1 MNSVRPLLSRA
12 SSSQASSSFWFQRDT
27 KVAMETVRQGRQ
39 TSTGLKKQL
48 IRSIYVIDFEA
59 TCNGNQQ
66 EPLKPQEIIEFPC
79 VKVDTRTFK
88 KVATFHE
95 YVRPVQHPNLTHF
108 CTDLTGIVQ
117 ETVESADDFVQ
128 VFARFQAWLE
138 DNQFDHDGGE
148 DAFLTMGDWD
158 FKTMLPSQCALSGVH
173 LPKSFHRWI
182 NIKRSYESCMGYFP
196 RSMVHILDTLDIPLV
211 GRHHSGIDDVN
222 NMVSIVQK
230 LALEKGCVYNITGKL
245 KMPPTVQ

>member
-1 MNSVRPLLSRA
+1 MTARWQWKLSDKGARHQLA
-12 SSSQASSSFWFQRDT
+12 S
-27 KVAMETVRQGRQ
+27 
-39 TSTGLKKQL
+39 KKQP

-117 ETVESADDFVQ
+117 ETVEGADDFVQ

-158 FKTMLPSQCALSGVH
+158 FKTMLPSQ
-173 LPKSFHRWI
+173 
-182 NIKRSYESCMGYFP
+182 SCMGYFP

-222 NMVSIVQK
+222 NMVSILQK
-230 LALEKGCVYNITGKL
+230 LALEKGCVFNITGKL
-245 KMPPTVQ
+245 KKPPTVQ